1 MEFRRADPSGGRTIV
16 SIQRMSAAPARI
28 LVIDDDTELRALLL
42 RYLGENGLEV
52 RVAADATQALRLLGR
67 ETFDLLVLDLMLP
80 GEDGLSIC
88 KRLRAQGEAM
98 PIIML
103 TARGDP
109 VDRIVGLEIGA
120 DDYVPKP
127 FSPRELLA
135 RIQAILRRQAM
146 LGARPASLSAG
157 STCFGD
163 FELNLATHTLTRNGD
178 RVELTSSEF
187 ALLRAFVG
195 NAGRTLSRERLMEL
209 AHGRDHDATDRS
221 VDVQVLRL
229 RRLIEPDPA
238 KPRFIKTVWGAG
250 YVFLVDGA
258 A

>member
-1 MEFRRADPSGGRTIV
+1 
-16 SIQRMSAAPARI
+16 MSAPQARI
-28 LVIDDDTELRALLL
+28 LVIDDDAELRALLL
-42 RYLGENGLEV
+42 RYLGENGFEV
-52 RVAADATQALRLLGR
+52 RVAADAQQADRLLGR
-67 ETFDLLVLDLMLP
+67 EAFDVMVLDLMLP
-80 GEDGLSIC
+80 GEDGLTMC
-88 KRLRAQGEAM
+88 KRLRARGEAL

-135 RIQAILRRQAM
+135 RIQAMLRRQAM
-146 LGARPASLSAG
+146 LGARPAATSAG
-157 STCFGD
+157 VARFGD
-163 FELNLATHTLTRNGD
+163 FELNLATHTLTRNSAP
-178 RVELTSSEF
+178 VELTSSEF

-195 NAGRTLSRERLMEL
+195 NAGRPLSRERLLEL

-238 KPRFIKTVWGAG
+238 KPRYIKTVWGTG
-250 YVFLVDGA
+250 YVFVGDGA

>member
-1 MEFRRADPSGGRTIV
+1 M
-16 SIQRMSAAPARI
+16 MSSPARI
-28 LVIDDDTELRALLL
+28 LVIDDDAELRTLLL
-42 RYLGENGLEV
+42 RYLGEHSFEV
-52 RVAADATQALRLLGR
+52 RVAADAEHADRLIGR
-67 ETFDLLVLDLMLP
+67 ESFDLLVLDLMLP

-88 KRLRAQGEAM
+88 RRLRAQGETM

-120 DDYVPKP
+120 DDYVQKP

-135 RIQAILRRQAM
+135 RIQAMLRRQAM
-146 LGARPASLSAG
+146 LGARPVSANNG
-157 STCFGD
+157 MARFGE
-163 FELNLATHTLTRNGD
+163 FELNLATHTLTRNAEPVD
-178 RVELTSSEF
+178 ITSSEF

-195 NAGRTLSRERLMEL
+195 NPGRALSRERLIEL
-209 AHGRDHDATDRS
+209 AHGRDHEATDRS

-238 KPRFIKTVWGAG
+238 KPRYIKTVWGTG
-250 YVFLVDGA
+250 YVFVGDA
-258 A
+258 TS

>member
-1 MEFRRADPSGGRTIV
+1 MQG
-16 SIQRMSAAPARI
+16 MSVPAARI
-28 LVIDDDTELRALLL
+28 LVIDDDAELRTLLL
-42 RYLGENGLEV
+42 RYLGENGFEV
-52 RVAADATQALRLLGR
+52 RVAADAEHADKLLGR
-67 ETFDLLVLDLMLP
+67 EAFDLMVLDLMLP

-88 KRLRAQGEAM
+88 RRLRAQGEVL

-135 RIQAILRRQAM
+135 RIQAMLRRQSM
-146 LGARPASLSAG
+146 LGARPVAANTG
-157 STCFGD
+157 VARFGD
-163 FELNLATHTLTRNGD
+163 FEFDLATHVLTRND
-178 RVELTSSEF
+178 TPVELTSSEF

-195 NAGRTLSRERLMEL
+195 NAGRPLSRERLMEL

-229 RRLIEPDPA
+229 RRLIEPDPS
-238 KPRFIKTVWGAG
+238 KPRYIKTVWGTG
-250 YVFLVDGA
+250 YVFVGDGTA
-258 A
+258 

>member
-1 MEFRRADPSGGRTIV
+1 VEALPV
-16 SIQRMSAAPARI
+16 RI
-28 LVIDDDTELRALLL
+28 LVIDDDAELRTLLL
-42 RYLGENGLEV
+42 RYLGENGFDV
-52 RVAADATQALRLLGR
+52 RVAADARQADRLIAR
-67 ETFDLLVLDLMLP
+67 ESFDLMVLDLMLP

-88 KRLRAQGEAM
+88 RRLRAQGETL

-135 RIQAILRRQAM
+135 RIQAMLRRQAM
-146 LGARPASLSAG
+146 LGARPVAATAG
-157 STCFGD
+157 VTRFGEFALD
-163 FELNLATHTLTRNGD
+163 FATHMLTRND
-178 RVELTSSEF
+178 VPVPLTSSEF

-195 NAGRTLSRERLMEL
+195 NAGRPLSRERLLEL
-209 AHGRDHDATDRS
+209 AHGREHDATDRS

-238 KPRFIKTVWGAG
+238 RPRYIKTIWGTG
-250 YVFLVDGA
+250 YVFVGDGTA
-258 A
+258 

>member
-1 MEFRRADPSGGRTIV
+1 MGSST
-16 SIQRMSAAPARI
+16 PARV
-28 LVIDDDTELRALLL
+28 LVVDDDAELRALLL
-42 RYLGENGLEV
+42 RYLGENGFEV
-52 RVAADATQALRLLGR
+52 RVAADGDSANRLLTR
-67 ETFDLLVLDLMLP
+67 ESFDLMVLDLMLP

-88 KRLRAQGEAM
+88 RRLRGQGETL

-109 VDRIVGLEIGA
+109 VDRVVGLEIGA

-135 RIQAILRRQAM
+135 RIQAMLRRQTM
-146 LGARPASLSAG
+146 LGARPMATTSGVAR
-157 STCFGD
+157 FGE
-163 FELNLATHTLTRNGD
+163 FELNLSTQTLVRNTET
-178 RVELTSSEF
+178 VEITSSEF

-195 NAGRTLSRERLMEL
+195 NIGRPLSRERLIEL
-209 AHGRDHDATDRS
+209 AHGREHAATDRS

-238 KPRFIKTVWGAG
+238 KPRFIKTVWGTG
-250 YVFLVDGA
+250 YVFVTDEPA
-258 A
+258 

>member
-1 MEFRRADPSGGRTIV
+1 MDA
-16 SIQRMSAAPARI
+16 MPARI
-28 LVIDDDTELRALLL
+28 LVIDDDGELRTLLL
-42 RYLGENGLEV
+42 RYLGENGFEV
-52 RVAADATQALRLLGR
+52 RVASDSQQAERLLSR
-67 ETFDLLVLDLMLP
+67 ESFDLLVLDLMLP

-88 KRLRAQGEAM
+88 KRLRARGEAL

-120 DDYVPKP
+120 DDYLPKP

-135 RIQAILRRQAM
+135 RIQAMLRRQAM
-146 LGARPASLSAG
+146 LGARPAAAAAG
-157 STCFGD
+157 VVRFGE
-163 FELNLATHTLTRNGD
+163 FELNIATHVLTRNTEP
-178 RVELTSSEF
+178 VELTSSEF

-195 NAGRTLSRERLMEL
+195 NAGRPLSRERLIEL

-238 KPRFIKTVWGAG
+238 KPRFIKTVWGTG
-250 YVFLVDGA
+250 YVFVGDGA

>member
-1 MEFRRADPSGGRTIV
+1 
-16 SIQRMSAAPARI
+16 
-28 LVIDDDTELRALLL
+28 
-42 RYLGENGLEV
+42 
-52 RVAADATQALRLLGR
+52 
-67 ETFDLLVLDLMLP
+67 MLP

-88 KRLRAQGEAM
+88 RRLRAQGEAM

-109 VDRIVGLEIGA
+109 IDRVVGLEIGA

-135 RIQAILRRQAM
+135 RIQAMLRRQSM
-146 LGARPASLSAG
+146 LGARPVSATTG
-157 STCFGD
+157 SVRFGE
-163 FELNLATHTLTRNGD
+163 FELNLATHALTRNAQL
-178 RVELTSSEF
+178 VELTSSEF
-187 ALLRAFVG
+187 AVLRAFVG
-195 NAGRTLSRERLMEL
+195 NAGRALTRERLMEL
-209 AHGRDHDATDRS
+209 AHGRGHDATDRS

-238 KPRFIKTVWGAG
+238 KPRFIKTVWGTG
-250 YVFLVDGA
+250 YVFVGDDA

>member
-1 MEFRRADPSGGRTIV
+1 
-16 SIQRMSAAPARI
+16 MSAPPARI
-28 LVIDDDTELRALLL
+28 LVIDDDAELRTLLL
-42 RYLGENGLEV
+42 RYLGENGFDV
-52 RVAADATQALRLLGR
+52 RVAADAEHADRLLGR
-67 ETFDLLVLDLMLP
+67 EAFDLLVLDLMLP

-88 KRLRAQGEAM
+88 RRLRAQGETL

-109 VDRIVGLEIGA
+109 VDRVVGLEIGA

-135 RIQAILRRQAM
+135 RIQAMLRRQSM
-146 LGARPASLSAG
+146 LGARPVGASTGVAR
-157 STCFGD
+157 FGE
-163 FELNLATHTLTRNGD
+163 FELDLGTHVLTRNAAP
-178 RVELTSSEF
+178 VEITSSEF

-195 NAGRTLSRERLMEL
+195 NAGRPLSRERLIEL
-209 AHGRDHDATDRS
+209 AHGRGHDASDRS

-238 KPRFIKTVWGAG
+238 KPRYIKTVWGTG
-250 YVFLVDGA
+250 YVFVGDA
-258 A
+258 AA

>member
-1 MEFRRADPSGGRTIV
+1 MGS
-16 SIQRMSAAPARI
+16 APARI
-28 LVIDDDTELRALLL
+28 VVVDDDAELRALLL
-42 RYLGENGLEV
+42 RYLGENGFDV
-52 RVAADATQALRLLGR
+52 RVAADADSAHRLLAR
-67 ETFDLLVLDLMLP
+67 EPFDLMVLDLMLP

-88 KRLRAQGEAM
+88 RRLRAQGETL

-109 VDRIVGLEIGA
+109 VDRVVGLEIGA

-135 RIQAILRRQAM
+135 RIQAMLRRQSM
-146 LGARPASLSAG
+146 LGARPVAAASGVAR
-157 STCFGD
+157 FGE
-163 FELNLATHTLTRNGD
+163 FELNLAMQTLTRNTTQ
-178 RVELTSSEF
+178 VALTSSEF

-195 NAGRTLSRERLMEL
+195 NAGRPLSRERLIEL
-209 AHGRDHDATDRS
+209 AHGREHAATDRS

-238 KPRFIKTVWGAG
+238 RPRYIKTVWGTG
-250 YVFLVDGA
+250 YVFISDA
-258 A
+258 SE

>member
-1 MEFRRADPSGGRTIV
+1 
-16 SIQRMSAAPARI
+16 MSSPARI
-28 LVIDDDTELRALLL
+28 LVIDDDAELRTLLL
-42 RYLGENGLEV
+42 RYLGEHTFEV
-52 RVAADATQALRLLGR
+52 RVAADAEHADRLIGR
-67 ETFDLLVLDLMLP
+67 ESFDLLVLDLMLP

-88 KRLRAQGEAM
+88 RRLRAQGETM

-120 DDYVPKP
+120 DDYVQKP

-135 RIQAILRRQAM
+135 RIQAMLRRQAM
-146 LGARPASLSAG
+146 LGARPASANTG
-157 STCFGD
+157 MARFGE
-163 FELNLATHTLTRNGD
+163 FELNLATHTLTRNEEPVD
-178 RVELTSSEF
+178 ITSSEF

-195 NAGRTLSRERLMEL
+195 NPGRALSRERLIEL
-209 AHGRDHDATDRS
+209 AHGRNHEATDRS

-238 KPRFIKTVWGAG
+238 KPRYIKTVWGTG
-250 YVFLVDGA
+250 YVFVGDPTS
-258 A
+258 

>member
-1 MEFRRADPSGGRTIV
+1 MPRMTDP
-16 SIQRMSAAPARI
+16 AARI
-28 LVIDDDTELRALLL
+28 LVIDDDAELRTLLL
-42 RYLGENGLEV
+42 RYLGENGFDV
-52 RVAADATQALRLLGR
+52 RVAADAEHADRLLGR
-67 ETFDLLVLDLMLP
+67 EAFDLMVLDLMLP

-88 KRLRAQGEAM
+88 RRLRAQGEAM

-109 VDRIVGLEIGA
+109 IDRVVGLEIGA

-135 RIQAILRRQAM
+135 RIQAMLRRQSM
-146 LGARPASLSAG
+146 LGARPVSATTG
-157 STCFGD
+157 SVRFGE
-163 FELNLATHTLTRNGD
+163 FELNLATHALTRNAQP
-178 RVELTSSEF
+178 VELTSSEF
-187 ALLRAFVG
+187 AVLRAFVG
-195 NAGRTLSRERLMEL
+195 NAGRPLTRERLMEL
-209 AHGRDHDATDRS
+209 AHGRGHDATDRS

-238 KPRFIKTVWGAG
+238 RPRFIKTVWGTG
-250 YVFLVDGA
+250 YVFVGDDA

>member
-1 MEFRRADPSGGRTIV
+1 MRRMKAP
-16 SIQRMSAAPARI
+16 PARI
-28 LVIDDDTELRALLL
+28 LVIDDDAELRTLLL
-42 RYLGENGLEV
+42 RYLGEHAFDV
-52 RVAADATQALRLLGR
+52 RVAADAEQADRLLGR
-67 ETFDLLVLDLMLP
+67 ESFDLMVLDLMLP

-88 KRLRAQGEAM
+88 KRLRAQGEAL

-120 DDYVPKP
+120 DDYVAKP

-135 RIQAILRRQAM
+135 RIQAMLRRQSM
-146 LGARPASLSAG
+146 LGARPASAG
-157 STCFGD
+157 AGVVRFGD
-163 FELNLATHTLTRNGD
+163 LELNLTTQVLTRD
-178 RVELTSSEF
+178 AVPVELTSSEF

-195 NAGRTLSRERLMEL
+195 NPGRPLSRERLMDL
-209 AHGRDHDATDRS
+209 AHGRGHDATDRS

-238 KPRFIKTVWGAG
+238 KPQYIKTVWGTG
-250 YVFLVDGA
+250 YVFVGDGA
-258 A
+258 T

>member
-1 MEFRRADPSGGRTIV
+1 MGS
-16 SIQRMSAAPARI
+16 SAPARV
-28 LVIDDDTELRALLL
+28 LVVDDDAELRALLL
-42 RYLGENGLEV
+42 RYLGENGLDV
-52 RVAADATQALRLLGR
+52 RVAADGDSANRLLTR
-67 ETFDLLVLDLMLP
+67 ESFDLMVLDLMLP

-88 KRLRAQGEAM
+88 RRLRGQGETL

-109 VDRIVGLEIGA
+109 VDRVVGLEIGA

-135 RIQAILRRQAM
+135 RIQAMLRRQTM
-146 LGARPASLSAG
+146 LGAHPVAAATGVAR
-157 STCFGD
+157 FGA
-163 FELNLATHTLTRNGD
+163 FELNLATQTLTRNAEP
-178 RVELTSSEF
+178 VELTSSEF

-195 NAGRTLSRERLMEL
+195 NAGRPLSRERLIEL
-209 AHGRDHDATDRS
+209 AHGREHAAADRS

-238 KPRFIKTVWGAG
+238 RPRFIKTVWGTG
-250 YVFLVDGA
+250 YVFVADEPA
-258 A
+258 

>member
-1 MEFRRADPSGGRTIV
+1 MPRMTDP
-16 SIQRMSAAPARI
+16 AARI
-28 LVIDDDTELRALLL
+28 LVIDDDAELRTLLL
-42 RYLGENGLEV
+42 RYLGENGFDV
-52 RVAADATQALRLLGR
+52 RVAADAEHADRLLGR
-67 ETFDLLVLDLMLP
+67 EAFDLMVLDLMLP

-88 KRLRAQGEAM
+88 RRLRAQGEAM

-109 VDRIVGLEIGA
+109 IDRVVGLEIGA

-135 RIQAILRRQAM
+135 RIQAMLRRQSM
-146 LGARPASLSAG
+146 LGARPVSATTG
-157 STCFGD
+157 SVRFGE
-163 FELNLATHTLTRNGD
+163 FELNLATHALTRNAQL
-178 RVELTSSEF
+178 VELTSSEF
-187 ALLRAFVG
+187 AVLRAFVG
-195 NAGRTLSRERLMEL
+195 NAGRPLTRERLMEL
-209 AHGRDHDATDRS
+209 AHGRGHDATDRS

-238 KPRFIKTVWGAG
+238 KPRFIKTVWGTG
-250 YVFLVDGA
+250 YVFVGDDA

>member
-1 MEFRRADPSGGRTIV
+1 MDAL
-16 SIQRMSAAPARI
+16 PARI
-28 LVIDDDTELRALLL
+28 LVLDDDAELRTLLL
-42 RYLGENGLEV
+42 RYLGENGFEV
-52 RVAADATQALRLLGR
+52 RVASDAQQAERLLGR
-67 ETFDLLVLDLMLP
+67 ESFDLMVLDLMLP

-88 KRLRAQGEAM
+88 KRLRARGDVL

-135 RIQAILRRQAM
+135 RIQAMLRRQAM
-146 LGARPASLSAG
+146 LGARPAAATAG
-157 STCFGD
+157 VARFGE
-163 FELNLATHTLTRNGD
+163 FELNLTTHILTRNAQPVG
-178 RVELTSSEF
+178 LTSSEF
-187 ALLRAFVG
+187 SLLRVFVG
-195 NAGRTLSRERLMEL
+195 NAGRPLSRERLMEL

-238 KPRFIKTVWGAG
+238 KPRYIKTVWGTG
-250 YVFLVDGA
+250 YVFVGDGR
-258 A
+258 

>member
-1 MEFRRADPSGGRTIV
+1 MGSGT
-16 SIQRMSAAPARI
+16 PARV
-28 LVIDDDTELRALLL
+28 LVVDDDDELRALLL

-52 RVAADATQALRLLGR
+52 RVAADGDSANRLLTR
-67 ETFDLLVLDLMLP
+67 ESFDLMVLDLMLP

-88 KRLRAQGEAM
+88 RRLRGQGETL

-109 VDRIVGLEIGA
+109 VDRVVGLEIGA

-135 RIQAILRRQAM
+135 RIQAMLRRQAM
-146 LGARPASLSAG
+146 LGAPPVAASSGVAR
-157 STCFGD
+157 FGD
-163 FELNLATHTLTRNGD
+163 FELNLAAQTLTRNAML
-178 RVELTSSEF
+178 VELTSSEF

-195 NAGRTLSRERLMEL
+195 NVGRPLSRERLIEL
-209 AHGRDHDATDRS
+209 AHGRDHAATDRS

-238 KPRFIKTVWGAG
+238 KPRFIKTVWGTG
-250 YVFLVDGA
+250 YVFVNDESA
-258 A
+258 

>member
-1 MEFRRADPSGGRTIV
+1 MDAL
-16 SIQRMSAAPARI
+16 PARI
-28 LVIDDDTELRALLL
+28 LVIDDDAELRTLLL
-42 RYLGENGLEV
+42 RYLGENGFEV
-52 RVAADATQALRLLGR
+52 RVASDAQHADRLLGR
-67 ETFDLLVLDLMLP
+67 ETFDLVVLDLMLP

-88 KRLRAQGEAM
+88 KRLRAQGEVL

-135 RIQAILRRQAM
+135 RIQAMLRRQAM
-146 LGARPASLSAG
+146 LGARPAAATAG
-157 STCFGD
+157 VARFGE
-163 FELNLATHTLTRNGD
+163 FELNLTTHMLRRNGEL
-178 RVELTSSEF
+178 VELTSSEF
-187 ALLRAFVG
+187 SLLRAFVG
-195 NAGRTLSRERLMEL
+195 NAGRPLSRERLMEL

-229 RRLIEPDPA
+229 RRLIEPDPS
-238 KPRFIKTVWGAG
+238 KPRYIKTVWGTG
-250 YVFLVDGA
+250 YVFVGDGTT
-258 A
+258 

>member
-1 MEFRRADPSGGRTIV
+1 
-16 SIQRMSAAPARI
+16 MSAPQARI
-28 LVIDDDTELRALLL
+28 LVIDDDAELRALLL
-42 RYLGENGLEV
+42 RYLGENGFEV
-52 RVAADATQALRLLGR
+52 RVAADAQQAERLLGR
-67 ETFDLLVLDLMLP
+67 ETFDMMVLDLMLP

-88 KRLRAQGEAM
+88 KRLRARGEAL

-120 DDYVPKP
+120 DDYVAKP

-135 RIQAILRRQAM
+135 RIQAMLRRQAM
-146 LGARPASLSAG
+146 LGVRPAAPSAG
-157 STCFGD
+157 VARFGD
-163 FELNLATHTLTRNGD
+163 FELNLTTHTLSRNATP
-178 RVELTSSEF
+178 VELTSSEF

-195 NAGRTLSRERLMEL
+195 NAGRPLSRERPLEL

-238 KPRFIKTVWGAG
+238 KPRYIKTVWGTG
-250 YVFLVDGA
+250 YVFVGDGA

>member
-1 MEFRRADPSGGRTIV
+1 MPRMTDP
-16 SIQRMSAAPARI
+16 AARI
-28 LVIDDDTELRALLL
+28 LVIDDDAELRTLLL
-42 RYLGENGLEV
+42 RYLGENGFDV
-52 RVAADATQALRLLGR
+52 RVAADAEHADRLLGR
-67 ETFDLLVLDLMLP
+67 EAFDLMVLDLMLP

-88 KRLRAQGEAM
+88 RRLRAQGEAM

-109 VDRIVGLEIGA
+109 IDRVVGLEIGA

-135 RIQAILRRQAM
+135 RIQAMLRRQSM
-146 LGARPASLSAG
+146 LAARPVSATTG
-157 STCFGD
+157 TVRFGE
-163 FELNLATHTLTRNGD
+163 FELNHATHALTRNAQP
-178 RVELTSSEF
+178 VELTSSEF
-187 ALLRAFVG
+187 AVLRAFVG
-195 NAGRTLSRERLMEL
+195 NAGRPLTRERLMEL
-209 AHGRDHDATDRS
+209 AHGRGHDATDRS

-238 KPRFIKTVWGAG
+238 RPRFIKTVWGTG
-250 YVFLVDGA
+250 YVFVGDDA